1 MQELYTPPVIFAGGQ
16 AADSKPT
23 ASILL
28 VDDNPTKLLALE
40 SVLAS
45 LGQNLLKAHSADE
58 ALRYLLHQ
66 DFAVIVLDVNMPDM
80 NGFELAEL
88 IRRRERSRHTPII
101 FISAISPT
109 ETHAFKGYEL
119 GAVDYIYT
127 PTPDVLRAKVAV
139 FADLFAKTM
148 EAQQYADALQ
158 RFNAQLEQRVAERT
172 AALQQSNEDL
182 QQFAHVVSHDL
193 KEPLRGL
200 HNYAHLLL
208 EDLGDTVDSEARVKL
223 QTLVH
228 LSRRMED
235 LINSLLHF
243 CLIGQEHLAIEET
256 DLNMVLQEVR
266 GLLHI
271 TLTEQGVDVRVPRPL
286 PVIRCDPA
294 RVREVLHNLVANAV
308 KYNNQPHKWVEVG
321 CVDAFSSPGGGTS
334 QPASAS
340 RQETDRPLA
349 GEQAD
354 VTSGAMRIA
363 SIPTFYVRDNGIG
376 MRSQHLETIFA
387 MFKRLHP
394 RDAYGGGTG
403 AGLAMVK
410 KIVERHGG
418 TIWVES
424 TYGEGSTFYFT
435 LQGDATYHGR
445 ALQASDPPGRR

>member
-1 MQELYTPPVIFAGGQ
+1 MQELYTPPVLFAGGK
-16 AADSKPT
+16 AADSEPT

-139 FADLFAKTM
+139 FADLFAKTV

-158 RFNAQLEQRVAERT
+158 RLNAQLEQRVAERT

-208 EDLGDTVDSEARVKL
+208 EDLGNTVDGEARVKL

-228 LSRRMED
+228 LSQRMED

-243 CLIGQEHLAIEET
+243 CLIGQERLAIEET
-256 DLNMVLQEVR
+256 DLNTVLQEVL

-294 RVREVLHNLVANAV
+294 RVREVLHNLVTNAV
-308 KYNNQPHKWVEVG
+308 KYNTQPHKWVEVG
-321 CVDAFSSPGGGTS
+321 F
-334 QPASAS
+334 
-340 RQETDRPLA
+340 
-349 GEQAD
+349 D
-354 VTSGAMRIA
+354 VTSGAMRMA
-363 SIPTFYVRDNGIG
+363 PVYTFYVRDNGIG
-376 MRSQHLETIFA
+376 MRAQHLETIFA

-435 LQGDATYHGR
+435 LQGDATHHGR
-445 ALQASDPPGRR
+445 ALQVSDPSDRRQC